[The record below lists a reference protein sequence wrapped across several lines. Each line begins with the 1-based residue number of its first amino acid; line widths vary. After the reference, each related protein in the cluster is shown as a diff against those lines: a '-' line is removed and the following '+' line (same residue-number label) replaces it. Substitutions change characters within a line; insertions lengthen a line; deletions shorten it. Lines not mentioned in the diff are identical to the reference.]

1 MKAADAE
8 TIYTIDTLTPSSRV
22 LAYCDELE
30 RRTSEAASAFEN
42 FSDSSDDSSDSSDE
56 YLTRLFPDKM
66 YDIGQGSLIKDL
78 TICKKFPSVCCPL
91 YETAKYDSSYFSND
105 TIAALEDEDQKGECA
120 KYEFMSCCVFADL
133 CAIYSDVAHCQMMDE
148 LKTEEAK
155 LRFTTSTTSTTAT
168 TSTTTTTTKKS
179 TTEST
184 TKATTKPAVTES
196 AAPVND
202 KIVGSEN
209 IDVRGHNNGDNK
221 FGDKTEEELEEME
234 KEAASKGIT
243 ILIVIIGLI
252 ALMSIIVVVSKH
264 ACSTGEGALVG
275 EDDSLLVSNVEKPQ
289 QIADGEDVEQS
300 QQQQV
305 QN

>member
-1 MKAADAE
+1 
-8 TIYTIDTLTPSSRV
+8 
-22 LAYCDELE
+22 
-30 RRTSEAASAFEN
+30 
-42 FSDSSDDSSDSSDE
+42 
-56 YLTRLFPDKM
+56 M
-66 YDIGQGSLIKDL
+66 YDIGQGTLIKDL
-78 TICKKFPSVCCPL
+78 TICKKYPSVCCPL
-91 YETAKYDSSYFSND
+91 YETDQYDSSYFSND
-105 TIAALEDEDQKGECA
+105 TLNALEDEDQKGECA

-133 CAIYSDVAHCQMMDE
+133 CAIYPDVAHCQMIDE

-155 LRFTTSTTSTTAT
+155 LRFTTSTTSTTT
-168 TSTTTTTTKKS
+168 TTTTTSTSTTTT

-202 KIVGSEN
+202 KIVG
-209 IDVRGHNNGDNK
+209 DQTFDPRLHNNDDKK

-234 KEAASKGIT
+234 KEAAKKGIT
-243 ILIVIIGLI
+243 ILIVVIGLI
-252 ALMSIIVVVSKH
+252 ALMSIAVVVSKH
-264 ACSTGEGALVG
+264 ACSSGEGALAG

-300 QQQQV
+300 QQQQEQQQV